1 MVARCVEARV
11 KKLPKPPTSFRVVPG
26 KFHGAVCGMGVL
38 RRLHEAVD
46 MEICD
51 HIVSLSRYAV
61 QCSARACAEPIL
73 PSDPDGIRR
82 KYVRAILVFRR
93 TPLFLH
99 PWQIR
104 CFRTPRMPVFC
115 GMQKNLPPRWGKFCT
130 VRVCISLTI
139 CNVTNVSSTSSAKV
153 APQV

>member
-1 MVARCVEARV
+1 MRGGQGEKAPEAAHIFQGG
-11 KKLPKPPTSFRVVPG
+11 SG
-26 KFHGAVCGMGVL
+26 KFHGAVCGVGVL

-82 KYVRAILVFRR
+82 KYVRAILIFRR

-104 CFRTPRMPVFC
+104 SFRTPRMPVFC
-115 GMQKNLPPRWGKFCT
+115 GMQKICHQGGKILHREGLHIFNY
-130 VRVCISLTI
+130 L
-139 CNVTNVSSTSSAKV
+139 
-153 APQV
+153 